1 MNSHPGLTVPPPIPI
16 STTNKLSSPANNS
29 FLEPLYTNPLIASV
43 ANVYNRFQAKRDLLG
58 LTNPGTVEN
67 VSKEVQRD
75 VFLNN
80 SAFSGVRAELQKAF
94 SMSPL
99 FQVCHSFSAGNQQMP
114 PYVFMALY
122 GTNKVFCQG
131 NLESDL
137 SFAAR
142 FNYRWSPRWVTKTQ
156 AQISPGGGMAGPGS
170 AQFQIENDYIG
181 NDFTAQLKAINPSM
195 LEGALTG
202 IFVGS
207 YMQSITPRLALGLE
221 AVYNRLAANM
231 GPESVLSYAARY
243 KGDDW
248 IASGQLLTQGSLS
261 AAYWKRIS
269 DKVEAGID
277 INLVGAAAGPGAGMM
292 GMPKR
297 EGTATLGAKYDFRA
311 SNFKA
316 QIDTNGRVACVLEKR
331 IVPVVG
337 VTFSGELDH
346 SKNSAKLGL
355 AVSIEAADEEVMAQQ
370 ERGMLEPVSPPF

>member
-1 MNSHPGLTVPPPIPI
+1 MTSQPGLVIPPPIPPVTI
-16 STTNKLSSPANNS
+16 QRQSSS
-29 FLEPLYTNPLIASV
+29 GVLDPLYTNPLVSSLT
-43 ANVYNRFQAKRDLLG
+43 NVFNAFQAKRDALG
-58 LTNPGTVEN
+58 LSNPGTVEN
-67 VSKEVQRD
+67 VSKEVTRD

-80 SAFSGVRAELQKAF
+80 SAFSGFRAELQKAF
-94 SMSPL
+94 SMAPL

-131 NLESDL
+131 NIESDL

-156 AQISPGGGMAGPGS
+156 TQISPAGGMAGPGA

-181 NDFTAQLKAINPSM
+181 KDFTAQLKAINPSV
-195 LEGALTG
+195 LDGALTG
-202 IFVGS
+202 IFIGS
-207 YMQSITPRLALGLE
+207 YMQSVTPRLGLGLE
-221 AVYNRLAANM
+221 AVYNRMAANM

-261 AAYWKRIS
+261 AAYWKRITER
-269 DKVEAGID
+269 VEAGVD
-277 INLVGAAAGPGAGMM
+277 MNLVLGAAGGGLMGGPR
-292 GMPKR
+292 K

-316 QIDTNGRVACVLEKR
+316 QIDTSGKVACVLEKR
-331 IVPVVG
+331 VVPLVG
-337 VTFSGELDH
+337 ITFSGEIDH

-355 AVSIEAADEEVMAQQ
+355 AVSIEAADEEVVQLQ
-370 ERGMLEPVSPPF
+370 EKGLIDPVNPPF